1 MTRIL
6 LLGSV
11 AVVLAA
17 CTTSTPNPIMCNNP
31 CNQGDISC
39 AGGIVSTCTMVDGCL
54 EFAKT
59 STCPSGICQDE
70 MTCATAPNCGSFT
83 TCDTCTAT
91 MTINCFWCPGS
102 GTCVAS
108 EDSSDCASG
117 NTISGANAITECAE
131 VASCA
136 PCTLTAL
143 TLCDDTEFQCTCPT
157 SMKPSDTNC
166 TLDNGQEYCCT
177 S

>member
-1 MTRIL
+1 
-6 LLGSV
+6 
-11 AVVLAA
+11 
-17 CTTSTPNPIMCNNP
+17 MCNNP

-83 TCDTCTAT
+83 CQDTCTAT
-91 MTINCFWCPGS
+91 MTIKPGCGCPGS

-117 NTISGANAITECAE
+117 NTISGANAITEYE
-131 VASCA
+131 VASMRSLHA
-136 PCTLTAL
+136 DRPHAL
-143 TLCDDTEFQCTCPT
+143 RRHTEPVHLPDQHETERHQPHARQR
-157 SMKPSDTNC
+157 PRVLLHL
-166 TLDNGQEYCCT
+166 LDLAHRLERERVLVDQRV
-177 S
+177 